1 MNDQTSSI
9 KRSRAVA
16 LMLMAMAASAVMAQ
30 TSGTAATTT
39 GVTNLSASK
48 STAATG
54 ADTSTA
60 TAASATAA
68 SATAASAAAKAAVT
82 QTPAPSN
89 ASLTPVATNR
99 GGDATTHLLKLQ
111 AEGQYASRNA
121 YPVTSDVA
129 QRTYQRY
136 LESFT
141 HKIPES
147 SETQVGNNSGGSR

>member
-16 LMLMAMAASAVMAQ
+16 LMLMTMAASAVMAQ
-30 TSGTAATTT
+30 TSSTAATTT
-39 GVTNLSASK
+39 GVTNLSTPK

-60 TAASATAA
+60 SAV
-68 SATAASAAAKAAVT
+68 SAAAKAAVT

>member
-16 LMLMAMAASAVMAQ
+16 LMLMAMAASAVTAQ
-30 TSGTAATTT
+30 TSSTAAATT

-54 ADTSTA
+54 PDTSTA
-60 TAASATAA
+60 TAS
-68 SATAASAAAKAAVT
+68 SAAAKAAAT

-111 AEGQYASRNA
+111 AEGQYASRNS

-147 SETQVGNNSGGSR
+147 SETQVSSKTGGNR

>member
-16 LMLMAMAASAVMAQ
+16 LMLMAMAASAVTAQ
-30 TSGTAATTT
+30 TSSTAATTT
-39 GVTNLSASK
+39 GVTNLSAPK
-48 STAATG
+48 STAASG
-54 ADTSTA
+54 PDTSTA
-60 TAASATAA
+60 SAV
-68 SATAASAAAKAAVT
+68 SAAAKAAVT

-89 ASLTPVATNR
+89 ASLTPVETNR

-141 HKIPES
+141 HKSPES
-147 SETQVGNNSGGSR
+147 SETQVGNKSGGSR

>member
-1 MNDQTSSI
+1 MNNQTSSI

-16 LMLMAMAASAVMAQ
+16 LMLMTMAASAVMAQ
-30 TSGTAATTT
+30 TSSTAATTT

-48 STAATG
+48 STAASG
-54 ADTSTA
+54 PDTSTA
-60 TAASATAA
+60 SAV
-68 SATAASAAAKAAVT
+68 SAAAKAAVT
-82 QTPAPSN
+82 QAPAPSN

-99 GGDATTHLLKLQ
+99 GGDATTHLLRLQ

-147 SETQVGNNSGGSR
+147 SETQVGNKSGGSR

>member
-30 TSGTAATTT
+30 TSSTAAPTT
-39 GVTNLSASK
+39 GGTNLSASK
-48 STAATG
+48 STAASG
-54 ADTSTA
+54 RDTSTA
-60 TAASATAA
+60 SAV
-68 SATAASAAAKAAVT
+68 SAAAKAAVT
-82 QTPAPSN
+82 QTAVPSN

>member
-1 MNDQTSSI
+1 MNDQIFLI
-9 KRSRAVA
+9 KRSQAVA
-16 LMLMAMAASAVMAQ
+16 LMLMAMAASPVMAQ
-30 TSGTAATTT
+30 TSSTAAPTT
-39 GVTNLSASK
+39 GGTNLSASK

-54 ADTSTA
+54 PDTST
-60 TAASATAA
+60 
-68 SATAASAAAKAAVT
+68 ATAASAAAKAAVT

>member
-1 MNDQTSSI
+1 MNNQTSSI

-16 LMLMAMAASAVMAQ
+16 LMLMTMAASPVMAQ
-30 TSGTAATTT
+30 TSSTAATTT

-54 ADTSTA
+54 PDTST
-60 TAASATAA
+60 
-68 SATAASAAAKAAVT
+68 ATAASAAAKAAVT

-147 SETQVGNNSGGSR
+147 SETQVGNKSGGSR

>member
-54 ADTSTA
+54 ADTST
-60 TAASATAA
+60 
-68 SATAASAAAKAAVT
+68 ATAASAAAKAAVT

>member
-1 MNDQTSSI
+1 MNDQISSI

-30 TSGTAATTT
+30 TSSTAATTT

-54 ADTSTA
+54 PDTST
-60 TAASATAA
+60 
-68 SATAASAAAKAAVT
+68 ATAASAAAKAAVT

-147 SETQVGNNSGGSR
+147 SETQVGNKSGGSR